1 MSQKERGVMT
11 QGVAIRPSGRVI
23 GAEVQGVDLAQ
34 PFAPEVVCHTARPPR
49 ATLLYAI
56 EVPMEQGM
64 A

>member
-1 MSQKERGVMT
+1 MT